1 MQRLVLEIQLFPG
14 DVAQGQSEKTIREP
28 KALLSILDS
37 LDEIQK
43 KLPGSSWSEKTTT
56 DCCRKGIFKI

>member
-37 LDEIQK
+37 LDEITSVQN
-43 KLPGSSWSEKTTT
+43 
-56 DCCRKGIFKI
+56 RI